1 MSRFR
6 RILRSRLALALGL
19 PALTLPAFAVGA
31 CGGKTVIDPPI
42 SSGAGGATTA
52 VGTTTA
58 SGQVGTSTTVS
69 SSSGNSCTGT
79 EGSAVL
85 CLDGAPNPCPEGD
98 PASQALVKQ
107 LQLACCVDPDR
118 PSCFLLKE
126 LHCGP
131 MAQSPEKCCYAVT
144 TQIEGCAIPGRPL
157 VVDGAV
163 VTATAVCGDDAWC
176 SEWMPDL
183 SILDSAQRAQLAERW
198 TADGLLEHA
207 SVASFSRMAIA
218 LMTFGAPPSLVDG
231 CHRAARQEIGH
242 ARDAFALAS
251 VYAGEA
257 RGPGRLP
264 LPANL
269 PLPNSFE
276 TLAIET
282 LREGCINE
290 AIAAIDAAARL
301 ACATDPA
308 VRAVLTRV
316 AEEESEHAEL
326 AWRCLRWLLEQ
337 GDASVRRALDAELV
351 NLKRHNGN
359 DPETLSQI
367 VVPCL
372 ESLLDTVTPAEPTAI
387 SQATPA

>member
-1 MSRFR
+1 M
-6 RILRSRLALALGL
+6 
-19 PALTLPAFAVGA
+19 TQ
-31 CGGKTVIDPPI
+31 T
-42 SSGAGGATTA
+42 
-52 VGTTTA
+52 
-58 SGQVGTSTTVS
+58 
-69 SSSGNSCTGT
+69 
-79 EGSAVL
+79 
-85 CLDGAPNPCPEGD
+85 
-98 PASQALVKQ
+98 
-107 LQLACCVDPDR
+107 PDT
-118 PSCFLLKE
+118 
-126 LHCGP
+126 
-131 MAQSPEKCCYAVT
+131 CCYAVT
-144 TQIEGCAIPGRPL
+144 LQEEGCAVPGRPL

-163 VTATAVCGDDAWC
+163 VTASGVCGDDAWC
-176 SEWMPDL
+176 SESEPDL
-183 SILDSAQRAQLAERW
+183 SVLDSAQRAQLAERW

-251 VYAGEA
+251 AYAGEA

-276 TLAIET
+276 ALAIET

-290 AIAAIDAAARL
+290 AIAAIDAADRL

-316 AEEESEHAEL
+316 AEEESQHAEL

-337 GDASVRRALDAELV
+337 GGASVRRALDAEWV
-351 NLKRHNGN
+351 NLKRQNGN
-359 DPETLSQI
+359 DPETVSQVI
-367 VVPCL
+367 VPCL
-372 ESLLDTVTPAEPTAI
+372 QSLLDTVISPEPIAV